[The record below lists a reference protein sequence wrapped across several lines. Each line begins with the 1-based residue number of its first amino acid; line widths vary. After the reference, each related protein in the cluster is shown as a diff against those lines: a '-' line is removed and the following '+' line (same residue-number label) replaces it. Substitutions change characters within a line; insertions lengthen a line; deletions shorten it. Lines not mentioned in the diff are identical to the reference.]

1 MEKSGVIDAI
11 QKGPIKV
18 LDNACGTGIVA
29 DTIYARLEKSDAA
42 QDNLTLVATDL
53 GPAMVEAMQAKI
65 DKNGWKKASAQVV
78 DMQVGDHW
86 LLLARRTR
94 KRLGHAVFGC

>member
-1 MEKSGVIDAI
+1 MEKSGIIDAI
-11 QKGPIKV
+11 HKGSVKL

-29 DTIYARLEKSDAA
+29 DTIYASLEKNNAA

-78 DMQVGDHW
+78 DMQVRGEDG
-86 LLLARRTR
+86 LS
-94 KRLGHAVFGC
+94 GG